1 MQNSTT
7 QKPIRQAENEILEAL
22 TAQYDQGEDILE
34 TLQDIRALLRYASAE
49 RHELG
54 ELLNQRAGELVD
66 WIGLGRRDVYDLRAI
81 VEAGGKAKPAKVER
95 ASHREKQ
102 PSKRRPRVLPSR
114 ESK

>member
-49 RHELG
+49 RHELC

-81 VEAGGKAKPAKVER
+81 VEAGGKAKPAPKPE
-95 ASHREKQ
+95 AK
-102 PSKRRPRVLPSR
+102 PATKRKRTRRQWRKL
-114 ESK
+114 